1 MNHCNDT
8 FHCFTGR
15 REGLQ
20 WLLECLQEAHED
32 RVADEDSVESVPLL
46 PLSVA
51 ATAAMDDH
59 RFLNFIGK
67 LGLAPPSS
75 EQVSDS
81 FPTFRP
87 LTVLVFVRV
96 PFMSNES
103 LSSATFTQEQYW
115 RIPST
120 LSTQAMQQRINYL
133 EAAMKG
139 ELIGRTSPEPPR
151 KATPKVK
158 SGKRDSNSIDEPD
171 ELPVASSKRRRIIAD
186 DSSDEEDRP
195 TGKEDPS
202 LTLEEP
208 ASPEES
214 SGAASRKS
222 RLVLFDSDSE

>member
-1 MNHCNDT
+1 MTHCNDT
-8 FHCFTGR
+8 FHCFTGG

-20 WLLECLQEAHED
+20 WLVECLQEAHED

-87 LTVLVFVRV
+87 LI
-96 PFMSNES
+96 SNES
-103 LSSATFTQEQYW
+103 LPSATFTQEQYW

-133 EAAMKG
+133 EAALKG
-139 ELIGRTSPEPPR
+139 ELIGPNSPEPAR

-195 TGKEDPS
+195 AGKEDPS

-208 ASPEES
+208 ASPEEA

-222 RLVLFDSDSE
+222 RLVLFDSDSD